1 MSEPTTANSAALQA
15 AWVIVALV
23 MASAATAQSFGRFTY
38 GVVLPDVRSDLLDGS
53 NAIAGALGTLN
64 VAAYLLGTF
73 AVSAVSSRIRQVDLI
88 RIGLTLSTTG
98 LFVASIAPNAWVLG
112 LTLFVMGLGG
122 AMIWIPSPRVAAM
135 ALSEKRRGLGVGL
148 VGSGIG
154 LGIVAA
160 GWLANVMG
168 NQYGADGWRMVY
180 RVEAAFGLCVL
191 AVGSIVFRSGESTTG
206 TSGGFGGFGAL
217 STIPG
222 WKALTGAYACYGF
235 FYLLVVGYLV
245 ARLED
250 DAGFSEA
257 RASTMFSLIG
267 LGAAFGGL
275 LLGPASDRFGRRTT
289 LMACFAIFAMAIGAI
304 LTGQRSIV
312 AVASLVVG
320 LMFAGVPSTI
330 AAYIVDTTTPERYG
344 QAYAAAT
351 LAFGGAQAI
360 SPQIGGLVADLSGSF
375 TLVFVLALTMSVV
388 AVGVASLLP
397 ADPPRPLTGAA
408 PEFPTT
414 C

>member
-1 MSEPTTANSAALQA
+1 
-15 AWVIVALV
+15 

-38 GVVLPDVRSDLLDGS
+38 GVVLPDVRADLLDGS
-53 NAIAGALGTLN
+53 NSIAGGLGTLN

-73 AVSAVSSRIRQVDLI
+73 VVSAVSSRIRQVDLI
-88 RIGLTLSTTG
+88 RIGLTLSTSG

-122 AMIWIPSPRVAAM
+122 ALIWIPSPRVAAM
-135 ALSEKRRGLGVGL
+135 ALSEKNRGLGVGL

-154 LGIVAA
+154 IGIVVA
-160 GWLANVMG
+160 GWLSNLMG

-180 RVEAAFGLCVL
+180 RVEAAFGLGVL
-191 AVGSIVFRSGESTTG
+191 ALGMLVFRSGESTTG
-206 TSGGFGGFGAL
+206 ASGGLGGFGAL

-235 FYLLVVGYLV
+235 FYLLVVGYVV

-275 LLGPASDRFGRRTT
+275 LLGPASDRFGRRQT
-289 LMACFAIFAMAIGAI
+289 MMWGFVIFAAAIGAI
-304 LTGQRSIV
+304 LTGQEIV
-312 AVASLVVG
+312 VAIACFVVG

-330 AAYIVDTTTPERYG
+330 AAYIVDTATPERYG

-351 LAFGGAQAI
+351 LAFGAAQAI

-375 TLVFVLALTMSVV
+375 TLVFLLALVM
-388 AVGVASLLP
+388 ALAAAGVSSLLP
-397 ADPPRPLTGAA
+397 ADPLRTAPLSGTG
-408 PEFPTT
+408 
-414 C
+414 